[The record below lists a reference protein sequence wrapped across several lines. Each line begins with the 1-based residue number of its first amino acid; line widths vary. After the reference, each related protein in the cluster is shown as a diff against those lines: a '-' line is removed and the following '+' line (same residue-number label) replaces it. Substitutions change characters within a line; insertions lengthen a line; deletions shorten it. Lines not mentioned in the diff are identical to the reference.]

1 MENNNLTSTEWLEKL
16 KKRRTLCVI
25 GIVAAYALN
34 AVTFTVPS
42 LQENTTSAGM
52 IILHIALFLLVI
64 ISIVSLVYTIKGIKA
79 IKNTGVAP
87 DYIKKPKVKTYI
99 IVLVSVL
106 TVFSVIGIA
115 IAIVS
120 NSGKGVP
127 DKANAVVIAEQE
139 VRKVLKSPSTATFS
153 QMSETTVTQNGDTW
167 TIRGWVD
174 AQNSFGATMRNNYT
188 VVIKFSGNSY
198 EVISCTVY

>member
-1 MENNNLTSTEWLEKL
+1 MSDKSNG
-16 KKRRTLCVI
+16 KKQIPLILGSAVI
-25 GIVAAYALN
+25 AVAVFFIAMHFEVEFLY
-34 AVTFTVPS
+34 S
-42 LQENTTSAGM
+42 LS
-52 IILHIALFLLVI
+52 IALGAFEVI
-64 ISIVSLVYTIKGIKA
+64 LILSSIIQVLIEKRSEMPKEEKERIKA
-79 IKNTGVAP
+79 QRRENVKNFFNSLFST
-87 DYIKKPKVKTYI
+87 PKRAGWTI
-99 IVLVSVL
+99 FFILL
-106 TVFSVIGIA
+106 IGTGIA

-139 VRKVLKSPSTATFS
+139 VRKELKSPSTATFS

-167 TIRGWVD
+167 TVRGWVD
-174 AQNSFGATMRNNYT
+174 AQNSFGATKRNNYT